1 MSIPTASTISSPGRR
16 STSITSPILARPRF
30 KLETNWLTCNQH
42 CKTWSG
48 LCSARSN
55 LVTLTQEFA
64 EFIRRNQGGAEQTR
78 TEKAQFAKPFKYRY
92 EQILREGKA
101 HSCTAGESARNGGSE
116 DKNREIYQCANS
128 WPLRRRISCSA
139 THVRGLESMTIQ
151 SVVFCGGNHPV
162 IFVPGRGQPAF
173 APYTCTPSLLLR
185 LVRCDRQVLALFRT
199 LESG

>member
-101 HSCTAGESARNGGSE
+101 HSCAAGERARNGGSE

-139 THVRGLESMTIQ
+139 TYVRRVGIYDNSIGCLLRRKS
-151 SVVFCGGNHPV
+151 
-162 IFVPGRGQPAF
+162 PGHLCPRQGQPAF
-173 APYTCTPSLLLR
+173 APYTCTSSLLLR
-185 LVRCDRQVLALFRT
+185 LVRCDRQV
-199 LESG
+199 